1 MKELDLLKRDWQKN
15 NQSFTQV
22 TDKEIYIMIHKN
34 SSSIV
39 KWIFIISILEI
50 VFWTV
55 IGLFLNTE
63 NDLKE
68 LDNAMIYPIMEG
80 ITVLNYA
87 VVLIFIYLFY
97 KNYSQI
103 STINSTK
110 QLMKDIIKTRKTVQY
125 YVWYNLGMF
134 ILGAVLGITL
144 ALSYDPTINNLKQN
158 IQNPNLV
165 LAITIVSMIVF
176 CSVLYGAIWLFYKLA
191 YGILLKKLNTNYQ
204 ELKKLDF

>member
-15 NQSFTQV
+15 NQSFTKV
-22 TDKEIYIMIHKN
+22 TDSEIYKMIHRN

-50 VFWTV
+50 VFWSV

-103 STINSTK
+103 STINSTQ
-110 QLMKDIIKTRKTVQY
+110 QLMKDIIKTRRTVQY

-134 ILGAVLGITL
+134 ILGALSGIII
-144 ALSYDPTINNLKQN
+144 ALSYDPTINTLNQKV
-158 IQNPNLV
+158 QNPNLV
-165 LAITIVSMIVF
+165 LWITIIAMIVL
-176 CSVLYGAIWLFYKLA
+176 CSVLFGAIWLFYKLA
-191 YGILLKKLNTNYQ
+191 YGILLKKLNANYN
-204 ELKKLDF
+204 ELKKIDF

>member
-165 LAITIVSMIVF
+165 LVITIIAMIVF

>member
-15 NQSFTQV
+15 NQSFTKV
-22 TDKEIYIMIHKN
+22 TDSEIYKMIHRN

-63 NDLKE
+63 NELKE

-103 STINSTK
+103 STINSTQ
-110 QLMKDIIKTRKTVQY
+110 QLMKDIIKTRRTVQY

-134 ILGAVLGITL
+134 ILGALLGIII
-144 ALSYDPTINNLKQN
+144 ALSYDPTINTLNQKG
-158 IQNPNLV
+158 QNPNLV
-165 LAITIVSMIVF
+165 LVITIIAMIVL
-176 CSVLYGAIWLFYKLA
+176 CSVFFGAIWLFYKLA
-191 YGILLKKLNTNYQ
+191 YGILLKKLNANYN
-204 ELKKLDF
+204 ELKKIDF

>member
-15 NQSFTQV
+15 NQSFAQV
-22 TDKEIYIMIHKN
+22 TDKELYIMIHKN

-63 NDLKE
+63 KDLKE

-87 VVLIFIYLFY
+87 VALVFIYLFY
-97 KNYSQI
+97 RNYSQI
-103 STINSTK
+103 STINSTN

-134 ILGAVLGITL
+134 VLGAVLGITL

-165 LAITIVSMIVF
+165 LAITIISMIVF

>member
-15 NQSFTQV
+15 NQSFTKV
-22 TDKEIYIMIHKN
+22 TDSEIYKMIHRN

-50 VFWTV
+50 VFWSV

-80 ITVLNYA
+80 ITVLNYF

-103 STINSTK
+103 STINSTQ
-110 QLMKDIIKTRKTVQY
+110 QLMKDIIKTRRTVQY

-134 ILGAVLGITL
+134 ILGALSGIII
-144 ALSYDPTINNLKQN
+144 ALSYDPTINTLNQKV
-158 IQNPNLV
+158 QNPNLV
-165 LAITIVSMIVF
+165 LWITIIAMIVL
-176 CSVLYGAIWLFYKLA
+176 CSVLFGAIWLFYKLA
-191 YGILLKKLNTNYQ
+191 YGILLKKLNANYN
-204 ELKKLDF
+204 ELKKIDF

>member
-15 NQSFTQV
+15 NQSFAQV
-22 TDKEIYIMIHKN
+22 TDKELYIMIHKN

-39 KWIFIISILEI
+39 KRIFIISILEI

-55 IGLFLNTE
+55 IGLFFNTE

-68 LDNAMIYPIMEG
+68 SDNPMVYPIMMG

-165 LAITIVSMIVF
+165 LVITIISMIVL
-176 CSVLYGAIWLFYKLA
+176 CSILYGAIWLFYKLA

>member
-15 NQSFTQV
+15 NQSFAQV

-50 VFWTV
+50 IFWTV
-55 IGLFLNTE
+55 IGLFFNTE

-68 LDNAMIYPIMEG
+68 SDNPMVYPIMMG

-165 LAITIVSMIVF
+165 LVITIISMIVF
-176 CSVLYGAIWLFYKLA
+176 CSILYGAIWLFYKLA